1 MTDDDPNALV
11 PPTMEHVPPDLPRPP
26 APPDPLGS
34 SALNPPVIT
43 TTRTSAVPHPP
54 HHSVDVPT
62 SRDPQPDNH
71 DLIRSLEALQVT
83 VACATPSSSRATPS
97 SSPEPAP
104 FNLLL
109 MVADPVGNAAP
120 ITEYVARSNLTNL
133 WRGRVQNIDE
143 VTTNLFL
150 AGFVSEGDMMS
161 IIRGQPWSL
170 RSHNLLIEMYV
181 PDRERDDYAFQ
192 YLDASVRLYGIPREL
207 RTEDRIKEIIQH
219 IGHAS
224 DWHRLNPRSTLAM
237 LLTGI
242 D

>member
-1 MTDDDPNALV
+1 
-11 PPTMEHVPPDLPRPP
+11 
-26 APPDPLGS
+26 
-34 SALNPPVIT
+34 
-43 TTRTSAVPHPP
+43 
-54 HHSVDVPT
+54 
-62 SRDPQPDNH
+62 
-71 DLIRSLEALQVT
+71 
-83 VACATPSSSRATPS
+83 
-97 SSPEPAP
+97 
-104 FNLLL
+104 

-120 ITEYVARSNLTNL
+120 IMEDVDISDLTNL

-161 IIRGQPWSL
+161 IIRGQPWTL

-224 DWHRLNPRSTLAM
+224 DWHRLNPRSFNYDPFYVPVRIKLDVSKPAKDKIFHFVPNM
-237 LLTGI
+237 GNMIIIWLHYEKG
-242 D
+242 